1 MWDSCHKM
9 ALWVVFLA
17 VASLS
22 LCTAADLVQQKD
34 KTASSNWNSV
44 YKRKLFHFSF
54 IKPYNFSKMTILS
67 YTLYYKVVRL
77 FV

>member
-54 IKPYNFSKMTILS
+54 KNPCSFSKRKKLS